1 MLATTHKNTVPIGT
15 KKSCMTLNTLNVE
28 NNGGAAHKRPCSIS
42 AVNSSKLKEHDPFR
56 CVTVVGSSD
65 GGAGNQDPAR
75 FKQKKHVPG
84 LHDV

>member
-1 MLATTHKNTVPIGT
+1 MLATTHKNTVPIVDT
-15 KKSCMTLNTLNVE
+15 KKSCMPLNTLNVK
-28 NNGGAAHKRPCSIS
+28 NNGGAVHKRPCSIS
-42 AVNSSKLKEHDPFR
+42 AVNSSNLEKRDPFQ

-75 FKQKKHVPG
+75 FKQKNVPG